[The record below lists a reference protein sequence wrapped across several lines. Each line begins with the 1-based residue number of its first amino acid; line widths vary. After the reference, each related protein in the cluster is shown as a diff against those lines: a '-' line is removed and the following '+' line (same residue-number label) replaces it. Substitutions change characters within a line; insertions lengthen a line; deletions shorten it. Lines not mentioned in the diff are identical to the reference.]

1 MQQELQKISNSLE
14 RMEAVLTRVAASLE
28 ILSTRETQVLSGAA
42 SKDQVAPGPGLFSFL
57 GSRQEQA
64 TAQMI
69 EGKQEQASTIIP
81 GPPQMML
88 AQMAAQKAA
97 AQKEGDVVND
107 GLLSSISD
115 VYKSYE
121 RSQYA
126 QYEGPQQKLQG
137 MAEEL
142 SKSGVVKSEDEWRQ
156 YAQFYQ
162 RTEFAAWQKNTEAV
176 SVVTAP
182 MQAKTSLTNEVG
194 TEIFEI
200 VKVVKGYIDSLI
212 GGLAK

>member
-57 GSRQEQA
+57 ARQEQA

-88 AQMAAQKAA
+88 AQMAAQKA
-97 AQKEGDVVND
+97 GDVVND

>member
-1 MQQELQKISNSLE
+1 MQQALQKISNSLE

-42 SKDQVAPGPGLFSFL
+42 SKDQVAPGPGLFSIL

-69 EGKQEQASTIIP
+69 EGKKEQAASIIP

-88 AQMAAQKAA
+88 AQAAAQKA
-97 AQKEGDVVND
+97 GDVFQE
-107 GLLSSISD
+107 GILSSVSD

-162 RTEFAAWQKNTEAV
+162 RTEFAAWQKNTESV